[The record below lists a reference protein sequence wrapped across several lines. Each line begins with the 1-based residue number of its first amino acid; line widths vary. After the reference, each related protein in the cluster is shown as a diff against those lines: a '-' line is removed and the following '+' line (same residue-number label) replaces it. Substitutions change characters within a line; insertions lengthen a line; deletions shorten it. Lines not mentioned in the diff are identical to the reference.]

1 MNFPSFFPCYS
12 VNVVVIIVDAVVVNI
27 VKLDLLLQLLCSV
40 LLLLL
45 CSFVDEGRVL
55 LYFSLIL
62 FFCFV
67 LSLLITR
74 NVVKRSATLCTVIDL
89 TNALS

>member
-27 VKLDLLLQLLCSV
+27 VKLDLWLQLLCSV

-62 FFCFV
+62 FCF

-74 NVVKRSATLCTVIDL
+74 AVVKRSATLCTVIDL